1 MNWMR
6 MCAWLCLATLTAA
19 AARGQGPA
27 GAQAPGWELT
37 PVAEGVYAA
46 IGKNGAYANSTV
58 IVNRDDVLVVDTS
71 MRPSWGRL
79 LVEQIK
85 KLTDKPVRYVV
96 NTHWHPDHTQGN
108 QAFAEAYG
116 PQVEFIAQRR
126 TDEDITGMEL
136 PYIQKTIEDLPGQI
150 AKNEATLESGK
161 NAEGSAM
168 TEEGRAALERQVADQ
183 KAYLGELKG
192 TRIPA
197 RTLTFESSLY
207 VEKPGGRVIEI
218 LNFGKG
224 HTRGDAVVFL
234 PAEKVV
240 VTGDLLTGGIPFYRD
255 SYPTHWVEVL
265 EEVEKLDWTTAIPG
279 HGDVQHGKEQIG
291 KLIAFMRDLLGQV
304 KAAAAQG
311 KNLEETKKAVNLS
324 GRMAD
329 FPVYKSV
336 EGYQRAVN
344 VAIERCWME
353 ATGKITE

>member
-1 MNWMR
+1 MR
-6 MCAWLCLATLTAA
+6 KILAGVMLWVAGVAA
-19 AARGQGPA
+19 AW
-27 GAQAPGWELT
+27 AQAPGWELT
-37 PVAEGVYAA
+37 PVADGVYAA
-46 IGKNGAYANSTV
+46 IGKNGAYANCTV

-108 QAFAEAYG
+108 QAFLEAYG
-116 PQVEFIAQRR
+116 PQVEFIAQHR
-126 TDEDITGMEL
+126 TDEDITGQEL
-136 PYIQKTIEDLPGQI
+136 PYIQKTIGDLPGQI
-150 AKNEATLESGK
+150 SKNEVTLESGK
-161 NAEGSAM
+161 NADGTALTDEA
-168 TEEGRAALERQVADQ
+168 RAALEKQVADQ
-183 KAYLGELKG
+183 KAYLGELQQ
-192 TRIPA
+192 THIPA

-207 VEKPGGRVIEI
+207 VEKPGRVIEI
-218 LNFGKG
+218 LNFGTG

-234 PAEKVV
+234 PGEKVV

-265 EEVEKLDWTTAIPG
+265 EAVKKLDWTTAIPG
-279 HGDVQHGKEQIG
+279 HGDVQQGKDQIE
-291 KLIAFMRDLLGQV
+291 KLIAFMKDLLGQV
-304 KAAAAQG
+304 KAAVDQG
-311 KNLEETKKAVNLS
+311 KDLEETKKAVNVS

-329 FPVYKSV
+329 FPVYKTP

-353 ATGKITE
+353 ATGKIAE